1 MRTRQRSCSSRRV
14 YGGKRIAE
22 GDAVFVFRTSAVRP
36 DRPRGRHSA
45 QSRRSP
51 ARPADAAREHQG
63 PAHGAREARLGRAS
77 QPLHQVARRR
87 PETELNFK
95 FYRRDQQD
103 RGHLGQD
110 GEILDGFF

>member
-1 MRTRQRSCSSRRV
+1 
-14 YGGKRIAE
+14 
-22 GDAVFVFRTSAVRP
+22 
-36 DRPRGRHSA
+36 
-45 QSRRSP
+45 
-51 ARPADAAREHQG
+51 
-63 PAHGAREARLGRAS
+63 
-77 QPLHQVARRR
+77 VARRR